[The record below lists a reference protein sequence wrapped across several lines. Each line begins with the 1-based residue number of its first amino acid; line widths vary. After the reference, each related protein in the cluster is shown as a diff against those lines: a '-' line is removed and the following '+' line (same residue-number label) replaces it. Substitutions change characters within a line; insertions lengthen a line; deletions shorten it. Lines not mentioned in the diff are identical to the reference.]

1 MVGRIPVLG
10 ALLATALT
18 GLMFGPTFG
27 SAGPLVVPLLGVAA
41 AGYAVDEAV
50 RAWPR
55 FRSARP
61 GLRPV
66 RWALMLAL
74 GLVAIVETTLRSST
88 LGGLPTTTTLRA
100 LYDGPR
106 RSWLLTLQT
115 TSPARPLPQLVVFV
129 PMLVLLATVAAVW
142 LLYAGRRL
150 TAMLPGLVVAGVAH
164 AFRPVSTAGAAVLV
178 IGFAAAAAAVLADR
192 GARDDARPG
201 SMRLRMRDRVTGLAG
216 LAGAAGLPGVGLA
229 VVLGAFLGAAAD
241 PGHQSGYSLRD
252 HVPSV
257 AAPASAVSPLDDIA
271 YRLQHPQDPVFS
283 VRDSP
288 GTDTW
293 RLAVYDGFDGRTWTS
308 SDHLRYLGA
317 RIDPL
322 RGRPVPTSQHN
333 ARVLVDA
340 LPGPWLPS
348 QDGLTSVSGIAPVVD
363 EGTGVLLSSGVKPF
377 LGYRVSWTSPDLA
390 ATDLTGA
397 ALAPQA
403 APDASTLGSIPPSI
417 VAVVRAAVGSS
428 GSSGSSAPTFR
439 TALLLE
445 RYLREHYQPS
455 TGADVPSGHD
465 WTRLVQFLGE
475 PASGGS
481 RDLVTTAGG
490 AESVSTVGSSGTSEQ
505 FAAAYVVLARIAG
518 IPARLAVGF
527 RQPGQANP
535 DGSYVIRNGDVLAWP
550 EVAVR
555 GIGWVPMDPMGE
567 PGGGG
572 QNATTLALDR
582 ARAKLPPPPSPP
594 RDPTPRPPGAA
605 SRSNGGSWLST
616 VAGGGLRAALVV
628 LAAWL
633 LGVPLAKRVR
643 TEVRRRRV
651 GNAAVL
657 SAWLETRDRL
667 REQGVAV
674 DARMTVR
681 EVARAGTRLVDVR
694 GGWALE
700 ELGGLVDEALWS
712 GAAAGRPGA
721 DAAWRAAED
730 VRLGLRRRSLFEQV
744 AISVDVRS
752 LRRVR

>member
-1 MVGRIPVLG
+1 MVGRVPVLG

-50 RAWPR
+50 RA
-55 FRSARP
+55 RP
-61 GLRPV
+61 GLRSARRGLPPA
-66 RWALMLAL
+66 RWVLMLLL
-74 GLVAIVETTLRSST
+74 GLVAIVETTLRSTT
-88 LGGLPTTTTLRA
+88 LGGLPTTATLRA

-115 TSPARPLPQLVVFV
+115 TSPARPLAHLIVFV

-150 TAMLPGLVVAGVAH
+150 MALLPGLVIAGVAH
-164 AFRPVSTAGAAVLV
+164 AFRPTSAAGAAVLV
-178 IGFAAAAAAVLADR
+178 IGFAAGAAAVLADR
-192 GARDDARPG
+192 ADRGARGGVRPG
-201 SMRLRMRDRVTGLAG
+201 SFRLRMRDRVTGLAG
-216 LAGAAGLPGVGLA
+216 VAGLPGVGLA
-229 VVLGAFLGAAAD
+229 VVLGAFVGAAVD
-241 PGHQSGYSLRD
+241 PGHQAGYSLRD

-271 YRLQHPQDPVFS
+271 YRLDHPQDPVFS

-317 RIDPL
+317 RIDPP
-322 RGRPVPTSQHN
+322 RGQPVATSRHT

-348 QDGLTSVSGIAPVVD
+348 QDGLTSVSGIDPVVD
-363 EGTGVLLSSGVKPF
+363 EGTGVLLSGDVKPF
-377 LGYRVSWTSPDLA
+377 LGYRVRWTSPDLA
-390 ATDLTGA
+390 EADLTGA
-397 ALAPQA
+397 ALATQA

-417 VAVVRAAVGSS
+417 VAVARAAV
-428 GSSGSSAPTFR
+428 GSSAPTFR

-445 RYLREHYQPS
+445 RYLREHYQPA
-455 TGADVPSGHD
+455 TGAEGPSGHD

-475 PASGGS
+475 PASGAS
-481 RDLVTTAGG
+481 TDLVTTAGG

-527 RQPGQANP
+527 RQPGQPNP

-567 PGGGG
+567 PGSGGSP
-572 QNATTLALDR
+572 TTLALDR
-582 ARAKLPPPPSPP
+582 ARAKLPPPPTPP
-594 RDPTPRPPGAA
+594 RDPTPRPTGAA
-605 SRSNGGSWLST
+605 SRSVGGSWLSA
-616 VAGGGLRAALVV
+616 VADGGLRAALVV
-628 LAAWL
+628 LAGWL

-667 REQGVAV
+667 REHGVAV

-681 EVARAGTRLVDVR
+681 DVARAGARLVDAR

-721 DAAWRAAED
+721 DAAWRAAAD

>member
-10 ALLATALT
+10 ALLATAIT

-50 RAWPR
+50 RA
-55 FRSARP
+55 RS
-61 GLRPV
+61 GLAPA
-66 RWALMLAL
+66 RWALTLLL
-74 GLVAIVETTLRSST
+74 GLVAIVETTLRSTT
-88 LGGLPTTTTLRA
+88 LGGLPTTATLRA
-100 LYDGPR
+100 LYEGPR

-115 TSPARPLPQLVVFV
+115 TSPARPLAHLIVFV
-129 PMLVLLATVAAVW
+129 PMLVLLATVAAVG

-150 TAMLPGLVVAGVAH
+150 MALLPGLVVAGVAH

-178 IGFAAAAAAVLADR
+178 IGFAAAATAVLADR

-201 SMRLRMRDRVTGLAG
+201 SIRLRVRDRVTGLAG
-216 LAGAAGLPGVGLA
+216 GAGLAGLPGVGLA
-229 VVLGAFLGAAAD
+229 VVLGAFVGAAAD
-241 PGHQSGYSLRD
+241 PGHQPGYSLRD

-317 RIDPL
+317 RIDPP
-322 RGRPVPTSQHN
+322 RGRPVPTSRHN

-348 QDGLTSVSGIAPVVD
+348 QDGLTSVSGIDPVVD
-363 EGTGVLLSSGVKPF
+363 EGTGVLLSGAVKPF
-377 LGYRVSWTSPDLA
+377 LGYRVRWTSPDLA
-390 ATDLTGA
+390 EADLTGA
-397 ALAPQA
+397 ALATQA
-403 APDASTLGSIPPSI
+403 APDASTLGSVPPSI
-417 VAVVRAAVGSS
+417 VAVGRAAVGSVGATGSSGPS
-428 GSSGSSAPTFR
+428 GSSGPTFR

-445 RYLREHYQPS
+445 RYLREHYQPAA
-455 TGADVPSGHD
+455 GADVPSGHD

-481 RDLVTTAGG
+481 TDLVTTAGG
-490 AESVSTVGSSGTSEQ
+490 AESASTVGSSGTSEQ

-527 RQPGQANP
+527 RQPGQSNP

-567 PGGGG
+567 PGSGG

-594 RDPTPRPPGAA
+594 RDATPRSAGAA
-605 SRSNGGSWLST
+605 SGSAGGGWLT
-616 VAGGGLRAALVV
+616 AAAGGGLRATLAVF
-628 LAAWL
+628 AAWL

-667 REQGVAV
+667 REHGVAV

-681 EVARAGTRLVDVR
+681 EVARAGTRLVDAR

-730 VRLGLRRRSLFEQV
+730 IRLGLRRRSLFEQV